1 MNELLFGIPC
11 IIAQQI
17 KKQKKYSKYKIIN
30 WFYKKMYG
38 YEYESTMP
46 EGTDVIYF
54 ENKFIFRDKEA
65 FDKMAKAYEE
75 TMTYNL
81 FKVREL

>member
-1 MNELLFGIPC
+1 MNELLFGKPC

-38 YEYESTMP
+38 YEYESVLP
-46 EGTDVIYF
+46 EGTDMIYLG
-54 ENKFIFRDKEA
+54 NRIIFRNKET
-65 FDKMAKAYEE
+65 FDKVKEQIDLC
-75 TMTYNL
+75 NL
-81 FKVREL
+81 KL

>member
-1 MNELLFGIPC
+1 MNELLFGTPC

-30 WFYKKMYG
+30 WFYKKIYG

-46 EGTDVIYF
+46 EETDVIYF
-54 ENKFIFRDKEA
+54 ENKFIFRDKET
-65 FDKMAKAYEE
+65 FDKMAKAYEK
-75 TMTYNL
+75 TATYYNL
-81 FKVREL
+81 SNVKE